1 MPGRVKKES
10 LLNSGVSCDV
20 GDIVNAGDGQ
30 HVEDDVG
37 AADVQHRQ
45 EIENKTCSFL
55 SWKKYFVFFKKE
67 KCVFTNPASSLSI
80 LNRETWYE
88 AAVVNCNAKYD
99 NDGRNTK
106 PQGKVTWEIQSW

>member
-55 SWKKYFVFFKKE
+55 SW
-67 KCVFTNPASSLSI
+67 
-80 LNRETWYE
+80 
-88 AAVVNCNAKYD
+88 
-99 NDGRNTK
+99 
-106 PQGKVTWEIQSW
+106 